1 MFYSL
6 SCYVNEIEAFKNI
19 YQPMLDFLFIF
30 GYPEVQSSIKE
41 NQGSLQYKNLINLID
56 SIYNYSLLFDNFS
69 GNKPLI
75 V

>member
-1 MFYSL
+1 
-6 SCYVNEIEAFKNI
+6 
-19 YQPMLDFLFIF
+19 MLDFLFIF